1 MTGRSVGRPAGR
13 LVGVVRQGG
22 RFRKHQIHCINGT
35 QRSIISFLSVWYSP
49 SVPFFSAVGL
59 ESRSPR
65 HFAMALPVRRLQ
77 YGTCWGQGPS
87 CFHVG
92 KTKALDCDK
101 CGQFADPGSKKP
113 TDSRGGVQYLCAACF
128 WEAIPLD
135 KRCPCVD
142 NAAMAAKHDESR
154 RSKIGT
160 QLHPSALVASSS
172 AAASSSVD
180 RMEGTADAVMRTPS
194 HALDSKMLLQLV
206 HGQQKVTQGL
216 QELKKRLV
224 AVEALL
230 QRSSPTIYE
239 C

>member
-1 MTGRSVGRPAGR
+1 
-13 LVGVVRQGG
+13 
-22 RFRKHQIHCINGT
+22 
-35 QRSIISFLSVWYSP
+35 
-49 SVPFFSAVGL
+49 
-59 ESRSPR
+59 
-65 HFAMALPVRRLQ
+65 MALSVRRLQ

-92 KTKALDCDK
+92 KTKTLDCDK
-101 CGQFADPGSKKP
+101 RGQFADPGSNKT

-128 WEAIPLD
+128 WEATPLD

-154 RSKIGT
+154 RSKTGP

-172 AAASSSVD
+172 PAASSSSD
-180 RMEGTADAVMRTPS
+180 RMQDTADTTMRTPS
-194 HALDSKMLLQLV
+194 DALESKMLLQLV
-206 HGQQKVTQGL
+206 HGQQKLTQGL
-216 QELKKRLV
+216 QELKKRLA

-230 QRSSPTIYE
+230 QRSSPTIHE